1 MAEQASSAGIG
12 TTSTAGIPST
22 PYPGMPGAMPQD
34 PVAAAVAAT
43 EFMKKDPSMLKNAA
57 KMMQNM
63 PPEQLE
69 AMAAAMPGCAAGMK
83 IDPEQM
89 KMAAKMMESMSPE
102 DFERMTKMATSMQ
115 GSMPTMAGANPA
127 SNISAAAAIGGGSTA
142 AATVPGAAP
151 RFDAGSIS
159 PEMMSTMRKQM
170 NDPAMLRSM
179 QSMLKGMDPDSLAS
193 MMKASGMD
201 MSPEQA
207 QKMVDSLGNV
217 SEKQLEWIAKLSAV
231 VNAIIDTYQRVRAW
245 AVSNAAM
252 SIALIL
258 LIVFLICRWMGWL

>member
-1 MAEQASSAGIG
+1 
-12 TTSTAGIPST
+12 
-22 PYPGMPGAMPQD
+22 
-34 PVAAAVAAT
+34 
-43 EFMKKDPSMLKNAA
+43 
-57 KMMQNM
+57 
-63 PPEQLE
+63 
-69 AMAAAMPGCAAGMK
+69 
-83 IDPEQM
+83 
-89 KMAAKMMESMSPE
+89 
-102 DFERMTKMATSMQ
+102 MATGMQ
-115 GSMPTMAGANPA
+115 GSMPTMGGANSA
-127 SNISAAAAIGGGSTA
+127 ANISAAGGGGSTA

-151 RFDAGSIS
+151 RFDPGSIS
-159 PEMMSTMRKQM
+159 PEMMSNMRKQM

-201 MSPEQA
+201 MSAEQA

-258 LIVFLICRWMGWL
+258 LLVFLICRWMGWL